1 MSPHDIIIGATVAYI
16 LYQLMDALIPKRTL
30 NETPWGTTEVPL
42 ARENQPRPFQG
53 LGKKLGFQQWLT
65 RNQRYRERLDL
76 LLIRSGHPFQWTVED
91 LLFFKLAFI
100 AVAAALMWAY
110 AISNP
115 LLWIVGLFCGFQFLD
130 FYLTLKAQT
139 RRAEISQRLPGLVDL
154 LTLTIEGGL
163 DLIAALERIME
174 KMKSGP
180 LHEELLTICQEIRLG
195 TPRKEALEHW
205 VFRTNISDVQ
215 SLTSMIIQSE
225 ELGTSL
231 ATVLRSYS
239 EDMRSRR
246 ISRAEE
252 IAGKAPV
259 KLLFPMVVFFFPIVF
274 VIIFGPVAMTVLSAT
289 GGK

>member
-1 MSPHDIIIGATVAYI
+1 MNLHDIIIGLTIAYI
-16 LYQLMDALIPKRTL
+16 LYQLMETLIPKRTL
-30 NETPWGTTEVPL
+30 GDTPWSSTETSLVH
-42 ARENQPRPFQG
+42 ENQPRPFQG

-65 RNQRYRERLDL
+65 RNERYRQRLDL

-100 AVAAALMWAY
+100 AVAAALLWAY
-110 AISNP
+110 SIDN
-115 LLWIVGLFCGFQFLD
+115 LLVWVVGLFGGFQFLD
-130 FYLTLKAQT
+130 FYLTLKAQA
-139 RRAEISQRLPGLVDL
+139 RSAEISQRLPGFIDL

-174 KMKSGP
+174 KMKAGP
-180 LHEELLTICQEIRLG
+180 LHEELLMICQEIRLG

-205 VFRTNISDVQ
+205 VFRTNISDIQ

-239 EDMRSRR
+239 EDMRTRR
-246 ISRAEE
+246 ITRAEE

-274 VIIFGPVAMTVLSAT
+274 VIIFGPVAMTVMSAT
-289 GGK
+289 AGK